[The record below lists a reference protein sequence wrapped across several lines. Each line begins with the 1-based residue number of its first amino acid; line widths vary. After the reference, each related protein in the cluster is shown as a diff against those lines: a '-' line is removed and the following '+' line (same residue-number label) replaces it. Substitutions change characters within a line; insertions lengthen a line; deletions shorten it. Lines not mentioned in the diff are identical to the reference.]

1 MVKDKIPAFGAMGYQ
16 AMRNNDFS
24 TEAAIAE
31 VIDNSVQAEAKN
43 IKIKIF
49 QAVPDG
55 KQKERI
61 NTIAFG
67 DDGYGMDEHTI
78 QYALQV
84 GWNKKYNNRNG
95 IGRFG
100 VGMTY
105 SAISVCELV
114 EVYSREKGGNWH
126 YTNLD
131 IEHRSDNQD
140 VGIEPVITKSPPKEL
155 LELVGDY
162 GTLVVWRDID
172 RIARDFDIEYLKH
185 WLGRTFRKFIGER
198 IIQDKKIQKNK
209 NIRKIFLEIDGED
222 PQQLKA
228 FDPMY
233 VIPEQFHV
241 LPEND
246 TAELLDD
253 VEFAD
258 EVGDID
264 VPPGDEKEGNLTI
277 RMSLSPKSWREVQKT
292 SGRST
297 ENNRR
302 WVYENEGISILR
314 KGREVA
320 YKRITGLS
328 PLRQTHDRFWS
339 CEIDFDPVLDH
350 RFSVKNIKVGAKPIS
365 ELAEKLSKELS
376 PKISHFA
383 KIIQNDWATTSI
395 EEHKGDTGSIG
406 KHKGTEKTITKI
418 AKSKDSGLS
427 VAEQKKRADVV
438 AKDKKLKEDERIA
451 FLKKVLDPEGPA
463 FIIEEDPN
471 GRPDGPFI
479 DIIPNLGKKVIF
491 YNLRHAFFTSIY
503 DKLHEVEKL
512 GKDTDPN
519 DVKLINIAND
529 LKDDIDYL
537 IFAFADSRYDISS
550 ARGDQ
555 PEKVEDTLIDV
566 ESGWSDK
573 LRRVYRRKND

>member
-1 MVKDKIPAFGAMGYQ
+1 
-16 AMRNNDFS
+16 MRNNDFS

-140 VGIEPVITKSPPKEL
+140 VGIEPIITKSPPKEL

-302 WVYENEGISILR
+302 WVFENEGISILR

-320 YKRITGLS
+320 YKRINGLS

-395 EEHKGDTGSIG
+395 EEHEGDTGSIG

-427 VAEQKKRADVV
+427 KAEQKKRADVV

-537 IFAFADSRYDISS
+537 IFAFADSRYDVSG

-555 PEKVEDTLIDV
+555 SEKVEDTLIDI

>member
-1 MVKDKIPAFGAMGYQ
+1 
-16 AMRNNDFS
+16 MRNNDFS

-31 VIDNSVQAEAKN
+31 VIDNSIEAEAKN

-49 QAVPDG
+49 QNVPEG
-55 KQKERI
+55 KQKDRI
-61 NTIAFG
+61 HTIAFG
-67 DDGYGMDEHTI
+67 DDGYGMDEKTI

-84 GWNKKYNNRNG
+84 GWSSRFNRRDG

-105 SAISVCELV
+105 GAISVCEFV

-131 IEHRSDNQD
+131 IEHRPDNQQ
-140 VGIEPVITKSPPKEL
+140 VGIEPIIEKSPPKEL

-172 RIARDFDIEYLKH
+172 RISSDFDIDAYKH

-209 NIRKIFLEIDGED
+209 NVRKIFLEIDGED
-222 PQQLKA
+222 PQQINA

-246 TAELLDD
+246 TAEMVDD
-253 VEFAD
+253 IEYVD
-258 EVGDID
+258 DVGDID
-264 VPPGDEKEGNLTI
+264 TPSGDEKEGNLRI
-277 RMSLSPKSWREVQKT
+277 RISLTPKSWREVQKS

-302 WVYENEGISILR
+302 WVFDNEGISVLR
-314 KGREVA
+314 RGREVA
-320 YKRITGLS
+320 YRRISGLS

-350 RFSVKNIKVGAKPIS
+350 RFSVKNIKVGAKPIP
-365 ELAEKLSKELS
+365 ELSQKLNQVLS
-376 PKISHFA
+376 PKIQYLA
-383 KIIQNDWATTSI
+383 KTIVKDWATTSI
-395 EEHKGDTGSIG
+395 KEHEGETGSID
-406 KHKGTEKTITKI
+406 KHKGTEKTITKVS
-418 AKSKDSGLS
+418 KSKDSGLS
-427 VAEQKKRADVV
+427 EAEQKKNADAV
-438 AKDKKLKEDERIA
+438 AKEKKLKEEERIA
-451 FLKKVLDPEGPA
+451 FLKKVLDPKGPP

-503 DKLHEVEKL
+503 DKLHEVQEL
-512 GKDTDPN
+512 GKDADPK
-519 DVKLINIAND
+519 DTELINIAND

-537 IFAFADSRYDISS
+537 IFAFADSRYDISGD
-550 ARGDQ
+550 RGDQ
-555 PEKVEDTLIDV
+555 AEKVEETLTDV